1 MRLVGLDNLIIVV
14 IIRFIIKMVIIRFIM
29 IIPMILRLVEL
40 DKLRLATRKEEEAA
54 IAAKGGIDPF
64 YIGRQS
70 HFFFLNNHFFWPR
83 LHNPL
88 KGE

>member
-1 MRLVGLDNLIIVV
+1 MRLVGLDNLIIMV
-14 IIRFIIKMVIIRFIM
+14 IIRFIIVM
-29 IIPMILRLVEL
+29 MILRLVEL

-64 YIGRQS
+64 YIGRHS
-70 HFFFLNNHFFWPR
+70 HFFFLNNHFFWPS
-83 LHNPL
+83 LLNPL

>member
-1 MRLVGLDNLIIVV
+1 MRLVGLDNLIIV
-14 IIRFIIKMVIIRFIM
+14 VIIRFIM

-64 YIGRQS
+64 YIGRHS
-70 HFFFLNNHFFWPR
+70 LDVYI
-83 LHNPL
+83 
-88 KGE
+88 